1 MGFTLCTPA
10 AYPTTGGAD
19 RRQGRGANGA
29 VEGYLLS
36 NMRALTPSI
45 STLERVLEKSNCH
58 VCSAI
63 VTSRCASAVGG
74 LLGPSQQA
82 VMRLP
87 TSVLHPFLRI
97 FLSPPFHPSLP
108 PSVIFFPS
116 PPWLPSLCR
125 ESCVV
130 ARMPRLRAP
139 RWLSAQSRTVS
150 GFSARTKCQ
159 QAQGSRR
166 QACGAHREAAGYLST
181 ILARIAHT

>member
-87 TSVLHPFLRI
+87 TSVLHPLLRI